1 MSVDRRLLN
10 WGVFLVLLGG
20 VPLAVAQGWIPEDVV
35 AHAWELWP
43 LILIGAGIGL
53 ILSRTPLRA
62 LGGIIVAGTF
72 GVILGAMLAV
82 GFGGLSLGNVGCG
95 GVTGRAPQ
103 ILQENG
109 AFAGGAGRVVLAANC
124 ATLEVSTSA
133 GAGWGVTVTGTENAR
148 PTVTHDGGEMA
159 VRSPENPVVFPF
171 STQRSTWQV
180 DLGTDPRLDLELN
193 LNAGDAR
200 VDLGS
205 ATVGRLSFEGNAVGN
220 TRLDISGATVD
231 RLDVAVNAADVAI
244 LLPASADL
252 VGSVVGNAASVS
264 LCADATV
271 GLRLLV
277 EENITASNNYDD
289 QGLTQR
295 GSTWETTNYADAAT
309 KVELRTTGSA
319 VSFTLNPKD
328 GCK

>member
-72 GVILGAMLAV
+72 GVILGGMLAV
-82 GFGGLSLGNVGCG
+82 GFGGFSVGNVGCG
-95 GVTGRAPQ
+95 GASAGAPQ
-103 ILQENG
+103 ILQESG
-109 AFAGGAGRVVLAANC
+109 AFEGGTGRVVLAANC

-133 GAGWGVTVTGTENAR
+133 GPGWGVTVTGTENAK
-148 PTVTHDGGEMA
+148 PTVNHDGDEVA
-159 VRSPENPVVFPF
+159 VRSPENRVVFPF

-180 DLGTDPRLDLELN
+180 ALGTDPRLDMELN
-193 LNAGDAR
+193 LNAGEAR

-205 ATVGRLSFEGNAVGN
+205 ATVGRLSFEGNAVGT
-220 TRLDISGATVD
+220 TRLDLSGATVE

-252 VGSVVGNAASVS
+252 VGSVEGNAASVD
-264 LCADATV
+264 LCADAGV
-271 GLRLLV
+271 GLRFLV
-277 EENITASNNYDD
+277 DDNITASNNYDD
-289 QGLTQR
+289 QGLVRR
-295 GSTWETTNYADAAT
+295 GTAWETANYAEAAT

-319 VSFTLNPKD
+319 ASFTLNPKD